1 MTDQAEMPLAADQEK
16 DGLRNR
22 WDFVL
27 FVDVENGNPNGDPD
41 AGNMP
46 RMDPETNRGLMS
58 DVSVKRKLRNY
69 VAAAKE
75 GEPGHRI
82 YFTERAVLNEAH
94 QEAWEATGVEPQK
107 AGDYSKLP
115 KKDADARRLTDWMC
129 ANFWDVRAFG
139 AVMSTGVNA
148 GQVRGPVQ
156 LTFARSEE
164 AIMPLE
170 VSITRSSVTNE
181 KDRDKER
188 TMGRKNVVPYGL
200 YRLHGFVNAKLAQRT
215 GFSQAD
221 LDLMWTGLRDMLDL
235 DRSAARGMMA
245 ARRLIAFRHES
256 DLGNAQA
263 HRLFERVSIHR
274 VVGGEAIPPGDRRL
288 HNHPPAR
295 AFSDYRIDVDNADL
309 PAGVTVVEPW

>member
-1 MTDQAEMPLAADQEK
+1 MTEQANVELDAASK
-16 DGLRNR
+16 VGLKHRY
-22 WDFVL
+22 DFVL
-27 FVDVENGNPNGDPD
+27 FLDVENGNPNGDPD

-46 RMDPETNRGLMS
+46 RMDPETNQGLMS
-58 DVSVKRKLRNY
+58 DVSIKRKLRNY
-69 VAAAKE
+69 VAEMHGNTA
-75 GEPGHRI
+75 PHRI

-94 QEAWEATGVEPQK
+94 QEAWAATGVEPHK
-107 AGDYSKLP
+107 KGDYSKLP
-115 KKDADARRLTDWMC
+115 KADAEARKLTDWMC
-129 ANFWDVRAFG
+129 ANFWDIRTFG

-188 TMGRKNVVPYGL
+188 TMGRKAVVPYGL
-200 YRLHGFVNAKLAQRT
+200 YRIHGFVNAKLAQRT
-215 GFSQAD
+215 GFSQND
-221 LDLMWTGLRDMLDL
+221 LSLLWTGLRDMLDL

-245 ARRLIAFRHES
+245 ARKLVVFKHES

-263 HRLFERVSIHR
+263 HRLFERITVSR
-274 VVGGEAIPPGDRRL
+274 VSGGDVVPVGDARS
-288 HNHPPAR
+288 HNWSPAR
-295 AFSDYRIDVDNADL
+295 SFTDYRVEVDNTNL
-309 PAGVTVVEPW
+309 PQGVTLVEPW